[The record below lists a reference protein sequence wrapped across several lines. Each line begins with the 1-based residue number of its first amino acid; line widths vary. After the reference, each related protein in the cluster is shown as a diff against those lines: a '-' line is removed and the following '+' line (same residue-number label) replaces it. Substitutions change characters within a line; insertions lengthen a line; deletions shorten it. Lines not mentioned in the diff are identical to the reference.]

1 MIFMLTMI
9 IMIMLAMIISIMLT
23 IIIWIMLA
31 MMQIIVELEGLTYG
45 HQLEPLHRI
54 NIAKG
59 QSLNYQHKRDA
70 TVQQRDIG
78 IYHIKQH
85 LPLMKIETLAPP
97 KSCG

>member
-1 MIFMLTMI
+1 
-9 IMIMLAMIISIMLT
+9 MLAMISLF
-23 IIIWIMLA
+23 MLA
-31 MMQIIVELEGLTYG
+31 MMRIIVELEGLTYG
-45 HQLEPLHRI
+45 HQLELEVPLHRI

>member
-1 MIFMLTMI
+1 MISLF
-9 IMIMLAMIISIMLT
+9 
-23 IIIWIMLA
+23 MLA
-31 MMQIIVELEGLTYG
+31 MMRIIVELEGLTYG

-59 QSLNYQHKRDA
+59 QSLNYQHKPDA